1 VLIIPFS
8 WGSQLGSQLH
18 AIKQFFSAVA
28 GEKEDFCKGSL
39 SLPIFYFVIILLY
52 FIFAC
57 IFLSKIQKI
66 ASFIVGTS
74 LLLVHYV
81 VP

>member
-1 VLIIPFS
+1 
-8 WGSQLGSQLH
+8 LGFPTRWLAS
-18 AIKQFFSAVA
+18 AIKHFSSAVA

-39 SLPIFYFVIILLY
+39 SLPIFYFVIILL
-52 FIFAC
+52 IFFTL
-57 IFLSKIQKI
+57 FLL
-66 ASFIVGTS
+66 ASFIKNTIKIVPFIVGIS